1 MDALAVVRST
11 RVSKLV
17 ITSDPSIFTHSLYP
31 FEKLVSNYLVLSPI
45 RLSSFLL
52 HRSRSP
58 HLFVSTPV
66 TPLVAAFYYV
76 DHHHHCSGQSIVE
89 IGS

>member
-1 MDALAVVRST
+1 MDALAGVRST

-31 FEKLVSNYLVLSPI
+31 FEKLVSNYLVLSPM

-52 HRSRSP
+52 NRSRSP
-58 HLFVSTPV
+58 HLFVLTPV
-66 TPLVAAFYYV
+66 TPLEAAFYYV
-76 DHHHHCSGQSIVE
+76 DHHHHCSGQSIIE